1 MERYIFGKRNGIHI
15 IDLQQTQEG
24 LKRAYEAIVRVA
36 EEGKG
41 VLFVGTKKQAKD
53 IIREEATKA
62 QIFFVTERWLGG
74 LLTNFDVLSQR
85 ISRLREFEQ
94 MKEDGRWTMMS
105 KKELSRTEREY
116 QKLHKYFVGIKDMD
130 RLPGI
135 VFIVDIKKD
144 ETALREALRVNIPVA
159 AIVDTN
165 VDPTEIAYPIPAND
179 DSIRSIS
186 LVTKIMSSAVIEGR
200 KGFEAEEKETYGSG
214 ETERA

>member
-24 LKRAYEAIVRVA
+24 LKRAYEATVRVA

-105 KKELSRTEREY
+105 KKELSRTDREY

-165 VDPTEIAYPIPAND
+165 VDPTEIDFPIPAND

-200 KGFEAEEKETYGSG
+200 KGFEAEEKEAYGSG

>member
-24 LKRAYEAIVRVA
+24 LKRAYEATVRVA